1 VTARNHYLVTG
12 FVWGALFAMMTT
24 AFMVY
29 QVEMAGLGPLQL
41 VLVGTALE
49 IGAFLFEIPTG
60 VVADAW
66 SRKGSVVVGF
76 LIIGVAFVISGLNPR
91 FEIIALS
98 SFGWGIG
105 WTFISGAKEAWLADE
120 VGVEVSAGLMLK
132 GARLGSMGSFVGIV
146 LAVVIG
152 SVQINYPVVLSGVLF
167 ALWGV
172 ISVILMPETN
182 FQPSNSAQG
191 RGQQMATIFAA
202 GVRTVRGNRVLLMLL
217 AVGVVFGAFSEGYDR
232 LSSAHVLRS
241 FDFPEWWDLQ
251 PVVWF
256 GAVAALGSLLGIG
269 AVGLVERHV
278 DTGKAA
284 EIGATLSVVTGGV
297 MTATLLFAWSFDF
310 WLAMLVMVLM
320 QPLRLVVGPL
330 ETAWINKNV
339 GSDVRATV
347 ISMHGQ
353 SDAFGQIAGGPGVGL
368 IGRALGIPIA
378 ITVSAF
384 MLAPAIFLYRRS
396 VRVAKAD

>member
-132 GARLGSMGSFVGIV
+132 GAG
-146 LAVVIG
+146 LAVWV
-152 SVQINYPVVLSGVLF
+152 
-167 ALWGV
+167 
-172 ISVILMPETN
+172 
-182 FQPSNSAQG
+182 
-191 RGQQMATIFAA
+191 
-202 GVRTVRGNRVLLMLL
+202 
-217 AVGVVFGAFSEGYDR
+217 R
-232 LSSAHVLRS
+232 LSASCSRSLSAVSKSTIRWS
-241 FDFPEWWDLQ
+241 CPGCCSR
-251 PVVWF
+251 F
-256 GAVAALGSLLGIG
+256 G
-269 AVGLVERHV
+269 
-278 DTGKAA
+278 
-284 EIGATLSVVTGGV
+284 
-297 MTATLLFAWSFDF
+297 
-310 WLAMLVMVLM
+310 
-320 QPLRLVVGPL
+320 
-330 ETAWINKNV
+330 
-339 GSDVRATV
+339 
-347 ISMHGQ
+347 
-353 SDAFGQIAGGPGVGL
+353 
-368 IGRALGIPIA
+368 
-378 ITVSAF
+378 VSSA
-384 MLAPAIFLYRRS
+384 
-396 VRVAKAD
+396 